1 MMTKNDLTYHTPVL
15 LQKTI
20 EAINIR
26 PDGIYVD
33 ATFGGGSHSRSI
45 LSRLGN
51 GKLVA
56 FDQDPDAKNNLI
68 DDERFIF
75 IPQNF
80 RYLKNYLKF
89 YGIRQ
94 IDGILADLGVSSHQL
109 DTPHRGFSFRF
120 NEPLDMRM
128 NPNLTLTAAEWI
140 KTASESEIAEVLYKY
155 GELKN
160 SGRLAHHIKK
170 AALAEHLNTTQDLVE
185 SIQHLFPAGK
195 WKQFMPQVFQ
205 AIRIKINDELGALED
220 LLKQSIEVLKPK
232 GRLVVISYHSLEDRM
247 VKNFMKY
254 GNTEGKPI
262 KDMYGKLIT
271 PLKVI
276 TKKPITP
283 DLEEIESNP
292 RSRSAKLRVAEKI

>member
-1 MMTKNDLTYHTPVL
+1 M
-15 LQKTI
+15 Q
-20 EAINIR
+20 
-26 PDGIYVD
+26 
-33 ATFGGGSHSRSI
+33 
-45 LSRLGN
+45 
-51 GKLVA
+51 
-56 FDQDPDAKNNLI
+56 KNNLI